1 MVRFPK
7 CKLGKTLSISKQTQ
21 IFNVSNGLAA
31 STTVRH
37 FGLMNTYVT
46 KVSPFESLVWNCQ
59 TLNTSFVLCINLYW
73 GPNWLWLFTILRNG
87 SGIPP
92 PQIKKIIRLPHVPS
106 ISTSFQESS
115 YKFLTRWYRTPARL
129 AQMFPRTDFISWR
142 WCNQDTFSPSLVVL
156 PEKIKGF
163 WDAIA
168 PWIQKTT
175 LRPKCN
181 PYSFYLCNSP
191 SAKCGK
197 RPNSEVMEAGSL
209 PSGGRGRPILLKK
222 QNAGFTM
229 PRIKIISFMIHG
241 RDGCTILTK

>member
-106 ISTSFQESS
+106 ISTSTKNPLINSWPGGIGRPLAWLRCFPELIS
-115 YKFLTRWYRTPARL
+115 FPGDGVIRTPFL
-129 AQMFPRTDFISWR
+129 HLWWS
-142 WCNQDTFSPSLVVL
+142 C
-156 PEKIKGF
+156 
-163 WDAIA
+163 
-168 PWIQKTT
+168 
-175 LRPKCN
+175 PK
-181 PYSFYLCNSP
+181 
-191 SAKCGK
+191 K
-197 RPNSEVMEAGSL
+197 
-209 PSGGRGRPILLKK
+209 
-222 QNAGFTM
+222 
-229 PRIKIISFMIHG
+229 
-241 RDGCTILTK
+241 